1 MIHLDT
7 NYLIGLLLKGSAVAR
22 DVDGWL
28 AAEESLAASAIA
40 WTEFLNS
47 DGAVLG
53 SNVIGRVTA
62 AERGGVT
69 GLSLRSTNG
78 ALPVGTRFVEFTL
91 TNRVVTGMND
101 ASADNL
107 SFVLR
112 PHPLPPFSITAHGPA
127 GNGWQVEFT
136 GRTNTANGVAKY
148 APVRLNRLEINGIT
162 VRDVEAAVMKDEA
175 LKVNL
180 LGMSFL
186 AKVKFTHDRGRL
198 VLEQ

>member
-136 GRTNTANGVAKY
+136 GRTNRLYVLERSEDFAAWTEVTPCCP
-148 APVRLNRLEINGIT
+148 APARPSCWWTRTPRPGRRSIAS
-162 VRDVEAAVMKDEA
+162 AAV
-175 LKVNL
+175 
-180 LGMSFL
+180 
-186 AKVKFTHDRGRL
+186 TP
-198 VLEQ
+198 

>member
-136 GRTNTANGVAKY
+136 AAPTGSTCWSVRRILQLGRNSPPAA
-148 APVRLNRLEINGIT
+148 RLRPGHRAGGHERPGRADVLSRRLP
-162 VRDVEAAVMKDEA
+162 AAV
-175 LKVNL
+175 
-180 LGMSFL
+180 
-186 AKVKFTHDRGRL
+186 TP
-198 VLEQ
+198 